1 MSMMQSLAVWEM
13 EMSEYESIRR
23 RIVEENKRKMEELG
37 LRPVAY
43 EKMNLKK
50 PAKQVNINKT
60 LRPTQDFQNDDEP
73 TLGKGDHSKKISK
86 QDNTQGFGTILN
98 LRSCSKKVIASEN
111 VEPERIADEQQL
123 SMATMA
129 SLIKSRSQTRKRL
142 LEQSKAKNQCDEG
155 ALKLKQPLTISAPPL
170 QEVPPKQ
177 AEDNSHG
184 KTQALNNV
192 NQPESLRHQGV
203 RVELFED
210 DNGYEIGS
218 SHKQQHSNV
227 YAVEE
232 NDDPIVAETN
242 EQILMQDRHI
252 DQPVLE
258 KKRRTRGP
266 TMCKDV
272 HAWTLDERRP
282 IFFNVKGQ
290 PIGPDQETLTK
301 FSMFLGTIS
310 RDSTL
315 APLNKVDWRHVT
327 GKDKIFDYV
336 KKKFIIPEEAMEY
349 VLSSVGDLWRSHK
362 CRIKKKHYTGYEN
375 DKERWMNRPK
385 SISDSHF
392 KELLEYWKLDEV
404 KPDNEPSSS
413 LPFIILH
420 HHLHLTAAISGNFLF
435 ESRPRAN
442 PDVSNLRLQFFR

>member
-13 EMSEYESIRR
+13 EISEYESIRR

-37 LRPVAY
+37 FRPVAY

-50 PAKQVNINKT
+50 PAKQV
-60 LRPTQDFQNDDEP
+60 
-73 TLGKGDHSKKISK
+73 
-86 QDNTQGFGTILN
+86 
-98 LRSCSKKVIASEN
+98 IASKN
-111 VEPERIADEQQL
+111 VELERITDEQQL

-142 LEQSKAKNQCDEG
+142 LEQSKEKNQCDEG

-184 KTQALNNV
+184 KNQARMKKSQNNMMVLPGTLSAFHRLRGKGIEDERLSLPVNNV
-192 NQPESLRHQGV
+192 NQPESLPHQGV

-210 DNGYEIGS
+210 DDGYEIRS

-232 NDDPIVAETN
+232 NSDPIVAETN

-258 KKRRTRGP
+258 KKRRARGP

-301 FSMFLGTIS
+301 FSMFLGSIS

-315 APLNKVDWRHVT
+315 APLNNVDWRHVT

-336 KKKFIIPEEAMEY
+336 
-349 VLSSVGDLWRSHK
+349 R
-362 CRIKKKHYTGYEN
+362 RN
-375 DKERWMNRPK
+375 
-385 SISDSHF
+385 
-392 KELLEYWKLDEV
+392 
-404 KPDNEPSSS
+404 SSS
-413 LPFIILH
+413 QRSPW
-420 HHLHLTAAISGNFLF
+420 NMCY
-435 ESRPRAN
+435 
-442 PDVSNLRLQFFR
+442 LRLEIFGVVINVE